1 MQLKRFSSE
10 EIRILNTGKFTFN
23 VNLQLPDGTW
33 LFVNNIKAN
42 YSGQAI
48 ERGAL
53 RHQIKHY
60 NKNSSSAE
68 KID

>member
-10 EIRILNTGKFTFN
+10 EIRVLNTGKFTFN
-23 VNLQLPDGTW
+23 VCLQLPDGTY
-33 LFVNNIKAN
+33 LFANGIKAN
-42 YSGQAI
+42 TSKQAI

-53 RHQIKHY
+53 RHQVEHY
-60 NKNSSSAE
+60 NENLSSAE